1 MTECIGFSS
10 QECHLCPMVHT
21 DKIGCF
27 EGYLGGDLHAV
38 LYCIVLY
45 YEALY

>member
-1 MTECIGFSS
+1 MC
-10 QECHLCPMVHT
+10 T
-21 DKIGCF
+21 DGVWERC
-27 EGYLGGDLHAV
+27 GVGGGGRDGGEW

>member
-1 MTECIGFSS
+1 MSF
-10 QECHLCPMVHT
+10 
-21 DKIGCF
+21 DKINRTCF
-27 EGYLGGDLHAV
+27 SDEKEDVIFMDIV

>member
-1 MTECIGFSS
+1 MSHILVLYKKNEMKN
-10 QECHLCPMVHT
+10 EMN
-21 DKIGCF
+21 D
-27 EGYLGGDLHAV
+27 V